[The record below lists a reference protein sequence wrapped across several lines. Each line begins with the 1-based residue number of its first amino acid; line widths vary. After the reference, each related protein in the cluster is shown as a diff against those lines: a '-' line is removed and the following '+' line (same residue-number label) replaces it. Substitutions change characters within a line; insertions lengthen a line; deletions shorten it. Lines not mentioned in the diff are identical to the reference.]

1 MENQLDLTPLVVGIA
16 INWLLFFVP
25 AMIAKNIIL
34 PKEPLTGKWKA
45 VTMIL
50 LGIITLAIVTA
61 ISFLLTGT
69 FPKTTSPWAFWM
81 LIDYFYLFGWKK
93 YKEAKNAIDYDA
105 LYAEMDEIESEKNGA
120 NPETKK
126 SQLAKDNI
134 ADDAVI

>member
-1 MENQLDLTPLVVGIA
+1 MENQLNLTPLVVGIA

-25 AMIAKNIIL
+25 AMIAKNVIL
-34 PKEPLTGKWKA
+34 PKEPLTGKGKA

-61 ISFLLTGT
+61 ISLFLTGT
-69 FPKTTSPWAFWM
+69 FPKTTSSWAFWM

-105 LYAEMDEIESEKNGA
+105 LYAEMDEIESEKNGSVA
-120 NPETKK
+120 ETKK

>member
-1 MENQLDLTPLVVGIA
+1 MENQSDLTPLVVGIA
-16 INWLLFFVP
+16 ISWLLFFVP
-25 AMIAKNIIL
+25 AMIAKNVIL
-34 PKEPLTGKWKA
+34 PKEPLTGKRKA

-50 LGIITLAIVTA
+50 LGIITLAISTT
-61 ISFLLTGT
+61 ISFFLTGT
-69 FPKTTSPWAFWM
+69 FPNTSSWAFWM

-93 YKEAKNAIDYDA
+93 YKEAKNAIDYDS

>member
-25 AMIAKNIIL
+25 AMIAKNVIL
-34 PKEPLTGKWKA
+34 PKEPISGKWKT

-50 LGIITLAIVTA
+50 LGIITLAIGTT
-61 ISFLLTGT
+61 ISLLLTGS
-69 FPKTTSPWAFWM
+69 FPNTKPWATWM
-81 LIDYFYLFGWKK
+81 VIDYFYLFGWKK
-93 YKEAKNAIDYDA
+93 KKRQVKNAIDYDA

-134 ADDAVI
+134 ADDAII

>member
-1 MENQLDLTPLVVGIA
+1 MENQLDLTPIVVGLA

-25 AMIAKNIIL
+25 AMIAKNLIL
-34 PKEPLTGKWKA
+34 PKKPISGKWQS
-45 VTMIL
+45 VTMII
-50 LGIITLAIVTA
+50 LGIITLAIATA
-61 ISFLLTGT
+61 ISLFLTGT

>member
-1 MENQLDLTPLVVGIA
+1 MENQLDVTPIVVGIA
-16 INWLLFFVP
+16 TNWLLFFVP
-25 AMIAKNIIL
+25 AMIAKKVIL
-34 PKEPLTGKWKA
+34 PKEPLTRKWQS

-105 LYAEMDEIESEKNGA
+105 LYAEMDEIEAEKNGSKQA
-120 NPETKK
+120 DTETQ
-126 SQLAKDNI
+126 SINNSTN
-134 ADDAVI
+134 DDYVI

>member
-1 MENQLDLTPLVVGIA
+1 MENQSDLTPLVVGIA

-34 PKEPLTGKWKA
+34 PKEPLTGKRKA

-50 LGIITLAIVTA
+50 LGIITLAISTA
-61 ISFLLTGT
+61 ISLFLTGT
-69 FPKTTSPWAFWM
+69 FPNTSSWAFWM
-81 LIDYFYLFGWKK
+81 LIDYFYLFWKRK
-93 YKEAKNAIDYDA
+93 KKEAKKVIDYDA
-105 LYAEMDEIESEKNGA
+105 LYAEMDEFEAEKNGSVA
-120 NPETKK
+120 ETKK

>member
-25 AMIAKNIIL
+25 AMIAKNVIL
-34 PKEPLTGKWKA
+34 PKKPLARKWKV

-50 LGIITLAIVTA
+50 LGIVTLAIDTA
-61 ISFLLTGT
+61 ISLFLAGV
-69 FPKTTSPWAFWM
+69 FPSTRQWAFWM

-93 YKEAKNAIDYDA
+93 YKEAKNAIDYDS
-105 LYAEMDEIESEKNGA
+105 LYAEMDEIEAEKNGA
-120 NPETKK
+120 KQEEGK

>member
-1 MENQLDLTPLVVGIA
+1 MENQLDVTPLVVGLA

-34 PKEPLTGKWKA
+34 PKEPITGKWKA

-50 LGIITLAIVTA
+50 LGIITLAIGTT
-61 ISFLLTGT
+61 ISLLLTGN
-69 FPKTTSPWAFWM
+69 FPNAKPWTTWM
-81 LIDYFYLFGWKK
+81 VIDYFYLFGKRKK
-93 YKEAKNAIDYDA
+93 KEVKNAIDYDD
-105 LYAEMDEIESEKNGA
+105 LYAEMDEFEAEKNGA
-120 NPETKK
+120 NPEMKK

>member
-25 AMIAKNIIL
+25 AMITKNVIL
-34 PKEPLTGKWKA
+34 PKEPLTGKWKT

-50 LGIITLAIVTA
+50 LGIITLAISTT
-61 ISFLLTGT
+61 ISLFLTGT
-69 FPKTTSPWAFWM
+69 FPNTSSWAFWM

-93 YKEAKNAIDYDA
+93 YKETKKVIDYDA
-105 LYAEMDEIESEKNGA
+105 LYAEMDEFEAEKNGSVA
-120 NPETKK
+120 ETKK